1 MEMTSSVMRFAMA
14 TYFMKRG
21 GSSRPSQNFNDSS
34 LASPSSEP
42 SFATSYLSDEDV
54 TEREE
59 DEEVEEDVDSEFSH
73 VVWTHVSNLRQ
84 LLVEVRFQEW
94 SSGIAELR
102 EYVAANG
109 LVGSLVAVLV
119 RMIKRQEQDAVCI
132 VQVIEHLCFE
142 AGGEP
147 SQVFDELTELLLGYC
162 CENKDACVATWLLRA
177 LNGITRGLPACV
189 AGCHVNYEKS
199 GSSFERERQRRG
211 KFQRRVV
218 RAEAKATERATADR
232 VRKAYRSHPA

>member
-1 MEMTSSVMRFAMA
+1 MVAKLGSKEGEAQDESLKFCEGRELPPRYMKYVTMAKGMT
-14 TYFMKRG
+14 
-21 GSSRPSQNFNDSS
+21 
-34 LASPSSEP
+34 L
-42 SFATSYLSDEDV
+42 L
-54 TEREE
+54 
-59 DEEVEEDVDSEFSH
+59 
-73 VVWTHVSNLRQ
+73 

-119 RMIKRQEQDAVCI
+119 KMIKRQEQDAVCI

-177 LNGITRGLPACV
+177 LNGITRGLRQ
-189 AGCHVNYEKS
+189 YEQRYGMASRNQHKLWGLMGVS
-199 GSSFERERQRRG
+199 SELSSTDEGLVCFKDGSTAQTLCISFSLFFNHLR
-211 KFQRRVV
+211 
-218 RAEAKATERATADR
+218 
-232 VRKAYRSHPA
+232 

>member
-21 GSSRPSQNFNDSS
+21 GSSRPSQKFNDSS

-109 LVGSLVAVLV
+109 LGVAGGC
-119 RMIKRQEQDAVCI
+119 A
-132 VQVIEHLCFE
+132 VIEHLCFE

>member
-1 MEMTSSVMRFAMA
+1 MDMISSVVRFAMA

-54 TEREE
+54 TERNE

-84 LLVEVRFQEW
+84 LLVEERFQEW

-102 EYVAANG
+102 EYVAAN
-109 LVGSLVAVLV
+109 
-119 RMIKRQEQDAVCI
+119 
-132 VQVIEHLCFE
+132 VIEHLCFE

-177 LNGITRGLPACV
+177 LNGITRGLRQYEQRYGMV
-189 AGCHVNYEKS
+189 SGNQHVLGDLDLQKAL
-199 GSSFERERQRRG
+199 FELVQESLAN
-211 KFQRRVV
+211 VV
-218 RAEAKATERATADR
+218 N
-232 VRKAYRSHPA
+232 